1 MPGFPHLLFSLSAC
15 FFAFSEK
22 GFVGII
28 KPEQDITTLKVD
40 KNFFT
45 GGQDVSSV
53 G

>member
-1 MPGFPHLLFSLSAC
+1 VFL
-15 FFAFSEK
+15 ED

-28 KPEQDITTLKVD
+28 KAEQDITILKVD

-45 GGQDVSSV
+45 GGRDVSSV